1 MKKTL
6 AFLTK
11 IKKNNNTEWMK
22 SHKDEYLEAR
32 KEFEFL
38 VQELIVRLSQWD
50 ERFQFLE
57 PKDCIFRFNR
67 DIRFSDNKNPYKENF
82 AAFFGVGG
90 KKSSLPGYYVSIS
103 PKEIFVGGGL
113 WHPESDKLIKVR
125 RYIYRHGNEL
135 MKIVNDKKFRKTF
148 VELSTEDT
156 LKRVPRGFEADHPF
170 ADFIKLK
177 SFVASKDFS
186 SKESLEKSFGQK
198 IDKALKDLKPFNDF
212 LQKAL
217 EHSL

>member
-6 AFLTK
+6 AFLSK

-32 KEFEFL
+32 KEFEIL
-38 VQELIVRLSQWD
+38 VQEVIVRLSQWV
-50 ERFQFLE
+50 EKFQYLE
-57 PKDCIFRFNR
+57 PKNCIFRFNR

-82 AAFFGVGG
+82 AAFFAAGG
-90 KKSSLPGYYVSIS
+90 KKSYLPGYYVSIS

-125 RYIYRHGNEL
+125 RFIGEHGDEL
-135 MKIVNDKKFRKTF
+135 VKILKDKKFKKTF
-148 VELSTEDT
+148 GEISTEDT
-156 LKRVPRGFEADHPF
+156 LKRVPRGFEADHPY
-170 ADFIKLK
+170 ADYIKLK

-186 SKESLEKSFGQK
+186 PKEALEKNFGQK
-198 IDKALKDLKPFNDF
+198 IDKAMQDLKPFNDF
-212 LQKAL
+212 LKKAL
-217 EHSL
+217 

>member
-6 AFLTK
+6 TFLSK

-50 ERFQFLE
+50 EKFQYLE

-90 KKSSLPGYYVSIS
+90 KKSYLPGYYVSIS

-113 WHPESDKLIKVR
+113 WHPEADKLIRVR
-125 RYIYRHGNEL
+125 RFIGRNGDQL
-135 MKIVNDKKFRKTF
+135 VKIINDKKFKRTF
-148 VELSTEDT
+148 GELSTEDT
-156 LKRVPRGFEADHPF
+156 LKRVPRGFEPDQPF
-170 ADFIKLK
+170 ANFLKLK
-177 SFVASKDFS
+177 SFIASKDFS
-186 SKESLEKSFGQK
+186 PKEALEKNFGQK
-198 IDKALKDLKPFNDF
+198 IDKALQDLKPFNEF
-212 LQKAL
+212 LKKAL
-217 EHSL
+217 E